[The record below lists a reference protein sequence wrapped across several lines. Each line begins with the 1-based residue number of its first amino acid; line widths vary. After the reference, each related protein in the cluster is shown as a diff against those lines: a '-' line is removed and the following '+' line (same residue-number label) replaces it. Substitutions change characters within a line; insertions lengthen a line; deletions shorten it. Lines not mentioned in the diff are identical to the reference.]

1 MKKWKITNDSGQPIT
16 LHIGWNN
23 SISFN
28 AYESIITSD
37 ELLVNASKQFRQFII
52 EDI

>member
-16 LHIGWNN
+16 LHISVNN
-23 SISFN
+23 SLSFN

>member
-16 LHIGWNN
+16 LHIAVNN